1 MATLLSSIVGALIV
15 LGVIIVIHEGGHFLM
30 AKLFRVR
37 VETFSV
43 GFGPRLFGFR
53 YGDTDYRLSIL
64 PLGGY
69 VKMSGENPGDEVTGD
84 PDEFMSKPKWQRFLI
99 AFAGPAM
106 NGILAVAL
114 LAGLYMYG
122 TSVPE
127 FLQGEARVDIVEE
140 GSPAETAGIQP
151 GDLIVEFDGEA
162 NPTWQAVETN
172 VILSPERE
180 IPATLDRDGERLNV
194 TLIPARQPRNET
206 GYAGMFPRNRIVV
219 EGYSGTDSPAERGGL
234 LAGDQIIS
242 VDNVDLLSS
251 NRSINEIIQAS
262 ENEILPMTV
271 SRCSLVS
278 VSADSA
284 APSVSAGQNAED
296 SCEAQRV
303 DLEVRPEVNADGQKM
318 IGIMYPTRPMVT
330 IKLGFVDSIVRS
342 VQTNSGD
349 AMLIFEILGRL
360 VRRETSMRSLD
371 GPIGIVNYSG
381 QALQAGIAPL
391 VRFMAL
397 ISLNLG
403 VINLLPIPILDGGV
417 MLLLLI
423 EGITRHDLSLAM
435 KERIVQVSFVF
446 LLTLIVFVI
455 YNDVVKLIPP
465 TQPPT

>member
-15 LGVIIVIHEGGHFLM
+15 LGVIIVIHEGGHFLV

-53 YGDTDYRLSIL
+53 YGETDYRLSAL

-84 PDEFMSKPKWQRFLI
+84 SNEFMSKPKWQRFLI

-106 NGILAVAL
+106 NGVLAVGL

-140 GSPAETAGIQP
+140 GSPAEAAGIQP
-151 GDLIVEFDGEA
+151 GDLIVDFDGEL
-162 NPTWQAVETN
+162 NPTWKAVETN
-172 VILSPERE
+172 VILSPERP
-180 IPATLDRDGERLNV
+180 IAATLIRDGERLNI
-194 TLIPARQPRNET
+194 TLTPARQPRNET
-206 GYAGMFPRNRIVV
+206 GYAGMFPRSRIVV
-219 EGYSGTDSPAERGGL
+219 DGYSGADSPAERGGL
-234 LAGDQIIS
+234 LPGDEIIAA
-242 VDNVDLLSS
+242 DDVDLARS

-262 ENEILPMTV
+262 EGEILAV
-271 SRCSLVS
+271 SVLRCSEALV
-278 VSADSA
+278 AQQ
-284 APSVSAGQNAED
+284 QNLQTLE
-296 SCEAQRV
+296 SPCEAQRV
-303 DLEVRPEVNADGQKM
+303 DLEIHPEVNSDGQRM
-318 IGIMYPTRPMVT
+318 IGIMYPTVPMVT
-330 IKLGFVDSIVRS
+330 IELGFIDSIVLS
-342 VQTNSGD
+342 VRTNAGD

-360 VRRETSMRSLD
+360 IRRETSMRSLD

-381 QALQAGIAPL
+381 QALQAGLAPL

-417 MLLLLI
+417 MFLLLI
-423 EGITRHDLSLAM
+423 EGVTRHDLSLAA

-455 YNDVVKLIPP
+455 YNDVVKLIPI
-465 TQPPT
+465 QPPT

>member
-1 MATLLSSIVGALIV
+1 MATLLTSIVGALIV
-15 LGVIIVIHEGGHFLM
+15 LGVIIVIHESGHFLM

-53 YGDTDYRLSIL
+53 YGETDYRLSIL

-106 NGILAVAL
+106 NGVLAVVL

-122 TSVPE
+122 TEIPE
-127 FLQGEARVDIVEE
+127 FLEGEARVDIVEE
-140 GSPAETAGIQP
+140 GSPADTAGIRP
-151 GDLIVEFDGEA
+151 GDLIVEFDGEL

-180 IPATLDRDGERLNV
+180 IPATLDRDGERLTI
-194 TLIPARQPRNET
+194 TLIPERRPRNET
-206 GYAGMFPRNRIVV
+206 GYAGMFPRNRVVV
-219 EGYSGTDSPAERGGL
+219 EGYSSADSPAQRGGL
-234 LAGDQIIS
+234 LPGDEIIA
-242 VDNVDLLSS
+242 VDNIDLLRS
-251 NRSINEIIQAS
+251 NRSINEIIQSS
-262 ENEILPMTV
+262 EGEVLPVTV
-271 SRCSLVS
+271 SRCRLDS
-278 VSADSA
+278 VS
-284 APSVSAGQNAED
+284 SVSTNADAED
-296 SCEAQRV
+296 TCEAQRV
-303 DLEVRPEVNADGQKM
+303 DLEIIPEANADGQRM
-318 IGIMYPTRPMVT
+318 IGIMYPTLPT
-330 IKLGFVDSIVRS
+330 TLIKLGFVDSIVRS
-342 VQTNSGD
+342 VQTNTGD
-349 AMLIFEILGRL
+349 ALLIFEILGRL

-381 QALQAGIAPL
+381 QALQAGLAPL

-417 MLLLLI
+417 MFLLLI
-423 EGITRHDLSLAM
+423 EGISRHDLSMAT

>member
-15 LGVIIVIHEGGHFLM
+15 LGVIIVIHEGGHFLV

-53 YGDTDYRLSIL
+53 YGETDYRLSVL

-69 VKMSGENPGDEVTGD
+69 VKMSGENPGDDVTGD
-84 PDEFMSKPKWQRFLI
+84 PNEFLSKPKWQRFLI

-106 NGILAVAL
+106 NGVLAVAL
-114 LAGLYMYG
+114 LTGLYMYG
-122 TSVPE
+122 TNVPE

-140 GSPAETAGIQP
+140 GSPAETAGFQP
-151 GDLIVEFDGEA
+151 GDLIVEFDGEE
-162 NPTWQAVETN
+162 NPNWQAVEIN
-172 VILSPERE
+172 VILSPERP
-180 IPATLDRDGERLNV
+180 IAATIDRDGTRLNI
-194 TLIPARQPRNET
+194 TLVPARQPRNET
-206 GYAGMFPRNRIVV
+206 GYAGMFPRSRVV
-219 EGYSGTDSPAERGGL
+219 IEGYSGPDSPAERGGL
-234 LAGDQIIS
+234 LAGDEIIA
-242 VDNVDLLSS
+242 VDDVDLQRS
-251 NRSINEIIQAS
+251 NRSINEIIQS
-262 ENEILPMTV
+262 GEGEIL
-271 SRCSLVS
+271 SVS
-278 VSADSA
+278 VLRCVGAVGS
-284 APSVSAGQNAED
+284 SVQSSEEP
-296 SCEAQRV
+296 CETQRV
-303 DLEVRPEVNADGQKM
+303 DLEIQPEVNSDGQRM
-318 IGIMYPTRPMVT
+318 IGIMYPTVPMVM
-330 IKLGFVDSIVRS
+330 IELGFVDSVARS
-342 VQTNSGD
+342 LRTNAGD

-417 MLLLLI
+417 MFLLLI
-423 EGITRHDLSLAM
+423 EGITRHDLSLAV

-455 YNDVVKLIPP
+455 YNDVVKLIP

>member
-15 LGVIIVIHEGGHFLM
+15 LGVIIVIHEGGHFLV

-84 PDEFMSKPKWQRFLI
+84 PDEFLSKPKWQRFLI

-106 NGILAVAL
+106 NGVLAVAL

-122 TSVPE
+122 TEVPE
-127 FLQGEARVDIVEE
+127 FLGGEARVDIVEE
-140 GSPAETAGIQP
+140 GSPADTAGIRP
-151 GDLIVEFDGEA
+151 GDLIVEFDGEL

-180 IPATLDRDGERLNV
+180 IPATLDRDGERL
-194 TLIPARQPRNET
+194 TIILIPERQPRNET
-206 GYAGMFPRNRIVV
+206 GYSGMFPRNRIVV
-219 EGYSGTDSPAERGGL
+219 EGYSGADSPAQRGGL
-234 LAGDQIIS
+234 LPGDEIIA
-242 VDNVDLLSS
+242 VDNIDLLRS

-262 ENEILPMTV
+262 EGEVLPVTV
-271 SRCSLVS
+271 SRCSLDS
-278 VSADSA
+278 VS
-284 APSVSAGQNAED
+284 SVSTDTDAED
-296 SCEAQRV
+296 TCEAQRV
-303 DLEVRPEVNADGQKM
+303 DLEIIPQANADGQRM
-318 IGIMYPTRPMVT
+318 IGIMYPTRPTTM

-342 VQTNSGD
+342 VQTNTGD
-349 AMLIFEILGRL
+349 ALLIFEILGRL

-381 QALQAGIAPL
+381 QALQAGLAPL

-417 MLLLLI
+417 MFLLLI
-423 EGITRHDLSLAM
+423 EGIARHDLSLAT
-435 KERIVQVSFVF
+435 KERIVQISFVF